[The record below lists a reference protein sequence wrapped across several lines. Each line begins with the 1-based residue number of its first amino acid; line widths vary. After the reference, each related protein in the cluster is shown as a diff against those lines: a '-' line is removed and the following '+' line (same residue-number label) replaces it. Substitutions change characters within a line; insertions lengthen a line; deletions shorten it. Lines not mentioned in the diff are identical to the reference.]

1 MNLETEGGI
10 SGTLVPMG
18 NQKFKISL
26 EDSSV
31 WIKIYFIL
39 IQIKLLGRW
48 NHVHVPRNA
57 EKTDWF
63 QVNFESVWNH
73 RDNKKI

>member
-1 MNLETEGGI
+1 MNFLKNLDLNPKFRKIMNLEAEGGI

-31 WIKIYFIL
+31 SRKIFFIL
-39 IQIKLLGRW
+39 IQIRPLGR
-48 NHVHVPRNA
+48 
-57 EKTDWF
+57 
-63 QVNFESVWNH
+63 
-73 RDNKKI
+73 